1 MVWGTYL
8 EKNCPS
14 SNGHI
19 HVVAADM
26 FKTKCVKPEMFKND
40 VYWAEAVGCEAKC
53 TRLASFK
60 LCEFIIFAELMFFI
74 LKNGRRQ
81 IPNNPTDLTSNLK
94 TATFLPRV
102 NR

>member
-26 FKTKCVKPEMFKND
+26 FKTKFVKPDMLKND

-53 TRLASFK
+53 TRLACLLSFAS
-60 LCEFIIFAELMFFI
+60 LLFSL
-74 LKNGRRQ
+74 N
-81 IPNNPTDLTSNLK
+81 
-94 TATFLPRV
+94 
-102 NR
+102 